1 VLTLRDRDG
10 AEGLSA
16 VLNVGLMNFGNG
28 AVSVDLTNPI
38 SLAIDLD
45 FSHAQPRHFGA
56 PLATSRPFA
65 VPGFSGSVAHGAS
78 CNCQTLTLVPHCN
91 GTHTECVGH
100 LTREPLD
107 AHRVTPLGFVPA
119 VLVSIEPVDAET
131 SKDSTDPIPQPGD
144 KLITR
149 QALERSWSAAA
160 VAVVPEPHAGT
171 DSESR
176 TDSRSQPARKL
187 ATAASEPRLPTPFE
201 PRALVI
207 RTLPNSATKQHQ
219 DYSDSTPPY
228 LTREAAELLVE
239 RGIEHLVVDLP
250 SIDRSHD
257 EGHLTA
263 HRIFF
268 GLPSGSTALAQAT
281 RARATVTELAYI
293 PDAVSDGAYLLELQ
307 VPALGGDAVPSRPL
321 LYRLSG
327 PSGPSGPASQAPR
340 ASKPS

>member
-1 VLTLRDRDG
+1 M
-10 AEGLSA
+10 SA

-28 AVSVDLTNPI
+28 EVSVDLTNPI

-56 PLATSRPFA
+56 PPATSRPFA

-100 LTREPLD
+100 LTREPVD
-107 AHRVTPLGFVPA
+107 AHRVAPLGLLPA
-119 VLVSIEPVDAET
+119 LLVSIEPANAET

-149 QALERSWSAAA
+149 QALERSWIAAA
-160 VAVVPEPHAGT
+160 ATRAAAEA
-171 DSESR
+171 R
-176 TDSRSQPARKL
+176 TESRSQPAREFL
-187 ATAASEPRLPTPFE
+187 LSASDAQSPAPFE
-201 PRALVI
+201 PLVLVL
-207 RTLPNSATKQHQ
+207 RTLPNTPTKRHQ
-219 DYSDSTPPY
+219 DYSDSTAPY
-228 LTREAAELLVE
+228 LSREAAELLVE

-257 EGHLTA
+257 EGRLTA

-268 GLPSGSTALAQAT
+268 GLPPGSTELAQAT

-293 PDAVSDGAYLLELQ
+293 PDAVTDGLYLLELQ

-321 LYRLSG
+321 LYALSM
-327 PSGPSGPASQAPR
+327 PAAPR
-340 ASKPS
+340 ASAVS

>member
-1 VLTLRDRDG
+1 
-10 AEGLSA
+10 LSA

-28 AVSVDLTNPI
+28 EVSVDLTNPI

-45 FSHAQPRHFGA
+45 FSQAQPRHFGA
-56 PLATSRPFA
+56 PPATSRPFA

-78 CNCQTLTLVPHCN
+78 CNCQTLTLIPHCN

-100 LTREPLD
+100 LTREPVD
-107 AHRVTPLGFVPA
+107 AHRVAPLGLLPTL
-119 VLVSIEPVDAET
+119 LVSIEPIDAAT
-131 SKDSTDPIPQPGD
+131 SRESTDPIPQPGD

-149 QALERSWSAAA
+149 QALERSWLA
-160 VAVVPEPHAGT
+160 
-171 DSESR
+171 
-176 TDSRSQPARKL
+176 
-187 ATAASEPRLPTPFE
+187 ATAFDATTGARAEPRAPAPFE
-201 PRALVI
+201 PRALII
-207 RTLPNSATKQHQ
+207 RTLPNTPTKRHR

-228 LTREAAELLVE
+228 LSREAAELLVD

-257 EGHLTA
+257 EGRLTA

-268 GLPSGSTALAQAT
+268 GLPPGSTELAQAT

-293 PDAVSDGAYLLELQ
+293 PDAVTDGLYLLELQ

-321 LYRLSG
+321 LYALSR
-327 PSGPSGPASQAPR
+327 AAAPR
-340 ASKPS
+340 ASTVS

>member
-1 VLTLRDRDG
+1 M
-10 AEGLSA
+10 SA
-16 VLNVGLMNFGNG
+16 VLDVGLMNFRNG
-28 AVSVDLTNPI
+28 EVRVDLTSPI

-56 PLATSRPFA
+56 PPATSRPFA

-100 LTREPLD
+100 LTREPAD
-107 AHRVTPLGFVPA
+107 AHRVAPLGLLPT
-119 VLVSIEPVDAET
+119 LLISIELVAAET
-131 SKDSTDPIPQPGD
+131 SRESTDPIPRPGD

-149 QALERSWSAAA
+149 QALERSWAAA
-160 VAVVPEPHAGT
+160 A
-171 DSESR
+171 ES
-176 TDSRSQPARKL
+176 PA
-187 ATAASEPRLPTPFE
+187 PFE
-201 PRALVI
+201 PLALVL
-207 RTLPNSATKQHQ
+207 RTLPNTPTKRHQ

-228 LTREAAELLVE
+228 LSREAAELLVE

-257 EGHLTA
+257 EGRLTA

-268 GLPSGSTALAQAT
+268 GLPPGSTELAQAT

-293 PDAVSDGAYLLELQ
+293 PDAVTDGLYLLELQ

-321 LYRLSG
+321 LYALSRT
-327 PSGPSGPASQAPR
+327 AARR
-340 ASKPS
+340 ASAVS